1 MVLVEKHEY
10 YDAYRQL
17 QQLSFRAGV
26 LVFASTRDADA
37 VCAVKILTSLL
48 KLDSVPFSVVPVT
61 DFEHLQAQAKA
72 HLEAP
77 EGDDPEPRAI
87 LMIGCGATEST
98 SDVRPRCPSPAHADR
113 SPNHAL
119 RRDGTGGVAAAVAYT
134 ASQRPCARHPVRA
147 GFEREFHM
155 EGVLPVC
162 PFPAWGMPSRRAWR
176 VRCM

>member
-1 MVLVEKHEY
+1 MVVIAKHEY

-77 EGDDPEPRAI
+77 EGDEPDPRAI
-87 LMIGCGATEST
+87 VMIGCGATEST
-98 SDVRPRCPSPAHADR
+98 SDVRAPSTPCIPPDLPDTRARGCGTAATRARGYAGGCADPCESR
-113 SPNHAL
+113 L
-119 RRDGTGGVAAAVAYT
+119 GI
-134 ASQRPCARHPVRA
+134 ASDYA
-147 GFEREFHM
+147 
-155 EGVLPVC
+155 
-162 PFPAWGMPSRRAWR
+162 
-176 VRCM
+176 